1 MLTVTARNDFPRIL
15 LKVSNRLMAQ
25 VSFSKKSDI
34 NPSKRTTGQLTYLT
48 DDFLFLTTLGAE
60 NIIIGDEVV

>member
-1 MLTVTARNDFPRIL
+1 
-15 LKVSNRLMAQ
+15 MAQ